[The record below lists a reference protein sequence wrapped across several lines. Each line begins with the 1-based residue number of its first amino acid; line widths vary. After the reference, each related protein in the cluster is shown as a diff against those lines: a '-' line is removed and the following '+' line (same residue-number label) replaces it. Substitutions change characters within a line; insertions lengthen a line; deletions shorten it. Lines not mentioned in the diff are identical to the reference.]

1 MMRCWRVKDSWAA
14 IIPARRLWLRHAC
27 SKLFVVGLS
36 YDTNEIALRDAFAE
50 HGEVV
55 EVLLASQ
62 KDMALSNFLQK
73 KRQPLHC
80 KRWMVSFWMEDIFVY
95 TTQTRDETC
104 DSLTILLD

>member
-55 EVLLASQ
+55 EVKVICDRSTTSKSKGYGFVRFSSEKEATI
-62 KDMALSNFLQK
+62 ALQK
-73 KRQPLHC
+73 
-80 KRWMVSFWMEDIFVY
+80 MDGEF
-95 TTQTRDETC
+95 
-104 DSLTILLD
+104 LDGRYIRVHYANKG